1 MFSAREKGPRHSVER
16 EADML
21 DSKAPRPVGVW
32 IRVST
37 EDQARGDSPMI
48 HRTRAE
54 QYASFRGWEIVETYD
69 LSGVSGKAVM
79 GHPETKRMLEDVKAV
94 RITGLLFSK
103 LARLARN
110 TKELLEFAEIFRSYD
125 ADLISLQENIDTSTP
140 SGRLFYTMIAAMA
153 QWEREEIADR
163 IRASVATRAKLGKH
177 IAGNAPFGY
186 QWVEGEFLI
195 HPEQAPVR
203 KLIYELFAEHKRKGT
218 VARLLHE
225 RGFKTAAG
233 KKFSQTSIGYLLR
246 DPSAKGLRRANFTRA
261 EQRGGKVEFKPESEW
276 EWHVCE
282 PIVSVELWERCNAI
296 LDEQQKGKRLGP
308 RGRYL
313 FAGKVTCEHDGQ
325 TMYVLNESPKFVC
338 RKCRRKLPQDDL
350 EAIFRDQLKDFF
362 ASPHDIAA
370 YLTSTEG
377 DIRAKH
383 EQIGVLMRE
392 RDQVERD
399 REKVLKSY
407 LSEVITMER
416 FGVLDAKA
424 EERLQGI
431 AKGIAALEGEIA
443 ALEVTSNSSAEV
455 IQSAQEL
462 YSRWDTLDH
471 ERKRSVIN
479 AVVEKIVVGER
490 EIEIHLHYVPSLVSS
505 DDGNKVQKALSL
517 LPSRSRKYPA

>member
-1 MFSAREKGPRHSVER
+1 MR
-16 EADML
+16 
-21 DSKAPRPVGVW
+21 DSKMPRPVGVW
-32 IRVST
+32 VRVST

-54 QYASFRGWEIVETYD
+54 QYASYREWEIVETYD

-79 GHPETKRMLEDVKAV
+79 EHPETKRMLEDVKAG

-110 TKELLEFAEIFRSYD
+110 TKELLEFAEIFRHYE

-186 QWVEGEFLI
+186 QWVDGEFVI

-203 KLIYELFAEHKRKGT
+203 KLMYELFAEYKRKGT
-218 VARLLHE
+218 VAGILNE
-225 RGFKTAAG
+225 RGFTTAAG
-233 KKFSQTSIGYLLR
+233 KKFTQTSIGYMLR
-246 DPSAKGLRRANFTRA
+246 DPAAKGLRRANFTRA
-261 EQRGGKVEFKPESEW
+261 ERRGGKVQYKPEDEW

-296 LDEQQKGKRLGP
+296 LDEQQKGKRPGP

-313 FAGKVTCEHDGQ
+313 FAGKVKCGHDEQ

-338 RKCRRKLPQDDL
+338 RKCRRKIPQDDL
-350 EAIFRDQLKDFF
+350 EAIFRDQLRDFF
-362 ASPHDIAA
+362 ASPQDIAA
-370 YLTSTEG
+370 YLASTQG
-377 DIRAKH
+377 DIRSKRD
-383 EQIGVLMRE
+383 QIAVLERE
-392 RDQVERD
+392 RDQVELD

-407 LSEVITMER
+407 LSEAITMER

-443 ALEVTSNSSAEV
+443 ALEVTSNASAEV
-455 IQSAQEL
+455 VQSAQDL
-462 YSRWDTLDH
+462 YGRWDTLDH
-471 ERKRSVIN
+471 QQKRSVIE
-479 AVVEKIVVGER
+479 AVVEKVVVGER
-490 EIEIHLHYVPSLVSS
+490 EIEIHLHYVPSPSS
-505 DDGNKVQKALSL
+505 PDDGKDMQKALSL
-517 LPSRSRKYPA
+517 LPSRSRK